1 MKHKTVNYYRYWNA
15 RRASAKA
22 MKKTLDSSASL
33 KPAFDPTGTMG
44 LVTKD
49 EIRTLEK
56 NEHNLLR
63 YYVQSTKQGVR
74 SFLSTVGGKCVAAG
88 EKAIRISKSFITK
101 NKKLC
106 EFVERTWKRVYAV
119 VHTCASRLSKL
130 YYDTMY
136 KYNLRL
142 IEKKRGKML
151 MEEKKETVNVNNM
164 ASVMKEEET
173 VNVNN
178 MASVMKEEEAVNV
191 NNMASVMK
199 EREGYTRILEWCVC
213 FSCHALIVKEL
224 ILKHSHL
231 SQIHHH

>member
-119 VHTCASRLSKL
+119 VHTCAGRLSKL

-151 MEEKKETVNVNNM
+151 M
-164 ASVMKEEET
+164 KEEET

-178 MASVMKEEEAVNV
+178 MASVMKGKETVNV
-191 NNMASVMK
+191 NNMASVTK

-213 FSCHALIVKEL
+213 CSCDALALKSSL
-224 ILKHSHL
+224 LKHGSLHL
-231 SQIHHH
+231 DTPPRKHPLQIHNH

>member
-119 VHTCASRLSKL
+119 VHTCASKLSKL

-164 ASVMKEEET
+164 ASVMKE
-173 VNVNN
+173 
-178 MASVMKEEEAVNV
+178 
-191 NNMASVMK
+191 
-199 EREGYTRILEWCVC
+199 REGYTRILEWRVC
-213 FSCHALIVKEL
+213 CSCHVLVVKVL
-224 ILKHSHL
+224 ILKHSSLRHATTKTRTPPPNT
-231 SQIHHH
+231 

>member
-74 SFLSTVGGKCVAAG
+74 SFLSTVGGKCVTAG
-88 EKAIRISKSFITK
+88 EKTIRISKSFITK

-119 VHTCASRLSKL
+119 VHTCASKLSKL

-164 ASVMKEEET
+164 ASVMKE
-173 VNVNN
+173 
-178 MASVMKEEEAVNV
+178 
-191 NNMASVMK
+191 
-199 EREGYTRILEWCVC
+199 REGYTRILEWRVC
-213 FSCHALIVKEL
+213 CSCHVLIEKVL
-224 ILKHSHL
+224 ILKHSSLRHATTKTRTPPPNT
-231 SQIHHH
+231 

>member
-74 SFLSTVGGKCVAAG
+74 SFLSTVGGKCVTAG
-88 EKAIRISKSFITK
+88 EKTIRISKSFITK

-119 VHTCASRLSKL
+119 VHTCASKLSKL

-151 MEEKKETVNVNNM
+151 MEEKKE
-164 ASVMKEEET
+164 E
-173 VNVNN
+173 
-178 MASVMKEEEAVNV
+178 VNV

-213 FSCHALIVKEL
+213 FSCDALALKSSL
-224 ILKHSHL
+224 LKHGSLHL
-231 SQIHHH
+231 DTPPQKYPLQIHNH

>member
-151 MEEKKETVNVNNM
+151 MEEKKEMVNVNNM

-173 VNVNN
+173 
-178 MASVMKEEEAVNV
+178 VNV

>member
-151 MEEKKETVNVNNM
+151 MEEKKETVTVNNM
-164 ASVMKEEET
+164 ASVMEEKKET
-173 VNVNN
+173 
-178 MASVMKEEEAVNV
+178 VNV

-213 FSCHALIVKEL
+213 FSCHALIVKVL

>member
-63 YYVQSTKQGVR
+63 YYVQSTKQGVW
-74 SFLSTVGGKCVAAG
+74 SFLSTVGGKCVTAG
-88 EKAIRISKSFITK
+88 EKAIRISKSFITN

-119 VHTCASRLSKL
+119 VHTCASKLSKL

-164 ASVMKEEET
+164 ASVMKE
-173 VNVNN
+173 
-178 MASVMKEEEAVNV
+178 
-191 NNMASVMK
+191 
-199 EREGYTRILEWCVC
+199 REGYTRILEWCVC
-213 FSCHALIVKEL
+213 CSCDALALKSSL
-224 ILKHSHL
+224 LKHGSLHL
-231 SQIHHH
+231 DTPPRKHPLQIHNH

>member
-74 SFLSTVGGKCVAAG
+74 SFLSTVGGKCVTAG
-88 EKAIRISKSFITK
+88 EKTIRISKSFITK

-119 VHTCASRLSKL
+119 VHTCASKLSKL

-164 ASVMKEEET
+164 ASVMKEKKET
-173 VNVNN
+173 VNANN
-178 MASVMKEEEAVNV
+178 MASVT
-191 NNMASVMK
+191 K

-213 FSCHALIVKEL
+213 CSCDALIVKEL

>member
-164 ASVMKEEET
+164 ASVMEEKKET
-173 VNVNN
+173 
-178 MASVMKEEEAVNV
+178 VNV

-213 FSCHALIVKEL
+213 FSCHALIVKVL

>member
-119 VHTCASRLSKL
+119 VHTCASKLSKL

-164 ASVMKEEET
+164 ASVMKE
-173 VNVNN
+173 
-178 MASVMKEEEAVNV
+178 
-191 NNMASVMK
+191 
-199 EREGYTRILEWCVC
+199 REGYTRILEWCVC

-224 ILKHSHL
+224 ILKHSSLRHATTKTRTPPPNPQPL
-231 SQIHHH
+231 KRCNAPSEHSKSFDHA

>member
-63 YYVQSTKQGVR
+63 YYVQSTKQGIR
-74 SFLSTVGGKCVAAG
+74 SFLSTVGGKCVAVG

-106 EFVERTWKRVYAV
+106 EFVERMWKRVYAV

-151 MEEKKETVNVNNM
+151 MEEKKEMVNVNNM
-164 ASVMKEEET
+164 ASVMKEE
-173 VNVNN
+173 
-178 MASVMKEEEAVNV
+178 KEAVNV

-224 ILKHSHL
+224 ILKHSPL